1 MSIPFYTVFD
11 LLIGACLSLQPSWA
25 LRSYLSSWSQSNSLD
40 LPLSIISMLS
50 ALASRMAFELA
61 ICDALLSNRELK
73 SPELLQSKIPKRA

>member
-1 MSIPFYTVFD
+1 
-11 LLIGACLSLQPSWA
+11 
-25 LRSYLSSWSQSNSLD
+25 
-40 LPLSIISMLS
+40 LSIISMLS